1 MGSTATA
8 AAELLGGVRVLG
20 ARVRGEMDLARLVE
34 EGLPPRSLEALAEHA
49 ALDMDEVWRLV
60 LPRRTWLY
68 RRARR
73 QRLTPIESDRAS
85 RLARVAALTAR
96 TFGKADLAYAWLHRP
111 CRALGGKVPL
121 TLLGTDAG
129 SRLVEDELTRIE
141 DGVYA

>member
-8 AAELLGGVRVLG
+8 AAELLGGMRVLG
-20 ARVRGEMDLARLVE
+20 ARVHGDMDLARLVE
-34 EGLPPRSLEALAEHA
+34 EGLPPRSLEVLAEQA
-49 ALDMDEVWRLV
+49 ALGMDEVWRLV

-68 RRARR
+68 RKARR

-85 RLARVAALTAR
+85 RIARVAALAGR
-96 TFGKADLAYAWLHRP
+96 TFGKADRAHAWLHRP
-111 CRALGGKVPL
+111 CTALAGRVPL